1 MKVQDEN
8 SPSSAIAALKRFY
21 AAEERYIATGG
32 HDFVP
37 VAETLDP
44 EIVLRQPRALPYGG
58 EWRGHDGFE
67 RWLQAM
73 SEAWSSAAAQDPRFI
88 EHGDTVVVLVTMEA
102 RARVTQRRIQTP
114 VCHVVTAR
122 EGLLSEWRVFYWDT
136 VAINQTL
143 GHESARG

>member
-1 MKVQDEN
+1 MKMQDETSS
-8 SPSSAIAALKRFY
+8 SPAIAALKRFY
-21 AAEERYIATGG
+21 AAEEQYIATGG
-32 HDFVP
+32 QDFVP

-44 EIVLRQPRALPYGG
+44 EIVLFQAESLPYGG

-73 SEAWSSAAAQDPRFI
+73 SEAWSSASAQDPRFI

-102 RARVTQRRIQTP
+102 RARVTQRQIQVP

-143 GHESARG
+143 GHEPTRG